1 MPGFRAPE
9 VAGLQVPCERCKRV
23 GTVRLASEP
32 KALDGYRYLCA
43 HAPDPQLA
51 QPHFRPADLP
61 EGLERSPAAC
71 CKAKR
76 SSEHCMSWGTG
87 RVRRAIRARAL
98 RGPAWTGR
106 GAVTIGV
113 GGIAF
118 LLNVLLV
125 TAAGAVGAVRLG
137 GRSALLLVL
146 GVHRMLLV
154 VLLLVDTGLGGG

>member
-1 MPGFRAPE
+1 MMQRAGDAASSLP
-9 VAGLQVPCERCKRV
+9 
-23 GTVRLASEP
+23 GTVGAASFVTVSPGAYVYPAAATHLATASNTIVLASWVR
-32 KALDGYRYLCA
+32 DGC
-43 HAPDPQLA
+43 D
-51 QPHFRPADLP
+51 
-61 EGLERSPAAC
+61 GRS
-71 CKAKR
+71 
-76 SSEHCMSWGTG
+76 G
-87 RVRRAIRARAL
+87 RVLCVAPL
-98 RGPAWTGR
+98 GPAG